1 MGRVKAILGSK
12 VMEKQISNRQGIG
25 AKLGISGIFQKED
38 QDLVKLESSLIRAV
52 SELRTKELRA
62 TKLSSDFD
70 LRLQNLLQ
78 DVRFEEEST
87 WSKISGSFVWN
98 RSFQYSLSAG
108 LAILLLAVAVGRFSS
123 SNETSPSERS
133 GTLVSG
139 NDREFVD
146 LPSSAKVNPDAD
158 SPYLQEISKSQDG
171 KKVLGALE
179 LYFTERGD
187 FRTAQEIRQ
196 VLESTR

>member
-158 SPYLQEISKSQDG
+158 SPYLQEISKSKDG